1 MRKQYVKVFKVF
13 LQQGLYNA
21 RADLGLSQEQMAER
35 MEMSSRCYVNLEHGK
50 SSCSGLTLALYLI
63 YGCNDPVA
71 FLEDL
76 RRAFE
81 NAYYEVV

>member
-1 MRKQYVKVFKVF
+1 MRKQYVKVFRICF
-13 LQQGLYNA
+13 QRCLHNA
-21 RADLGLSQEQMAER
+21 RVDLGLSQEQMAER

-63 YGCNDPVA
+63 YVCDDPVA

-76 RRAFE
+76 RCAFE
-81 NAYYEVV
+81 AVYEVV